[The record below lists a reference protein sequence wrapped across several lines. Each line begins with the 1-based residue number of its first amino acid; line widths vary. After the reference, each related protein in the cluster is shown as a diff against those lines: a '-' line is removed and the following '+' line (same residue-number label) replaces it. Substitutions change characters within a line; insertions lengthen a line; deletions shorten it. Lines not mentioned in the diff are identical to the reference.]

1 MSFDEKFFSL
11 HQEVRDLIG
20 RNVEDL
26 AETHNVDVH
35 VVMKLI
41 RSSLHEYEAFIEAE
55 YDSEHCS
62 GCGCEL
68 SDEDCDSGE
77 KPDITELN

>member
-1 MSFDEKFFSL
+1 MTFDEKFFNL
-11 HQEVRDLIG
+11 HQEVKEMVGHHI
-20 RNVEDL
+20 EDL

-41 RSSLHEYEAFIEAE
+41 RSSLHEYEAYMEAQ
-55 YDSEHCS
+55 YDSEHCHS
-62 GCGCEL
+62 CGCEL
-68 SDEDCDSGE
+68 HEDDDEQ